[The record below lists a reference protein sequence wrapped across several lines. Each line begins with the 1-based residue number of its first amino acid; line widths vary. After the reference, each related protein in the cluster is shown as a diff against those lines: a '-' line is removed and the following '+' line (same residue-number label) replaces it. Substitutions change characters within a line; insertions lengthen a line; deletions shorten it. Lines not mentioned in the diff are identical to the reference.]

1 MQTGRRQQPA
11 QAIDPIVAAAVTPN
25 PLGARHDRV
34 LIAAPHDERARRMS
48 TPWAPTLTRALAI
61 VLLAALVAAACGD
74 DDGDAS
80 SDTTQPNDNGATSTT
95 EPPGTK
101 PGEVRPFIVDLL
113 ARYDEV
119 TNEIVA
125 DPSVANDREN
135 PLTQDYLAIVEPDS
149 DAEGAIQTWIDNAAE
164 GITIRPYDDNAPA
177 QVTSLDGDI
186 ETVSEDEVR
195 FPTCVAQNYRQY
207 DGQGRETEFVTGQ
220 SVPGQ
225 TTAVRV
231 DGEWRL
237 RRLDIATNVVGCGG
251 GDA

>member
-1 MQTGRRQQPA
+1 
-11 QAIDPIVAAAVTPN
+11 
-25 PLGARHDRV
+25 
-34 LIAAPHDERARRMS
+34 MS
-48 TPWAPTLTRALAI
+48 TPWAPALTRAMAI
-61 VLLAALVAAACGD
+61 VLLAALVTAACGD
-74 DDGDAS
+74 DDDDAG
-80 SDTTQPNDNGATSTT
+80 SDTTPSTGNTATPST
-95 EPPGTK
+95 EPSGTE
-101 PGEVRPFIVDLL
+101 PGEVRPYIVDLL
-113 ARYDEV
+113 ARYDET

-135 PLTQDYLAIVEPDS
+135 PLIQDYLAIVEPGS
-149 DAEGAIQTWIDNAAE
+149 DAEGAIQTWVDNAAQ
-164 GITIRPYDDNAPA
+164 GISIRPYSDDAPA

-186 ETVSEDEVR
+186 EAVSEDEVR

-237 RRLDIATNVVGCGG
+237 RRLDVATNVVGCGG
-251 GDA
+251 GEA